1 MIKAVL
7 KNPVERVKTMCPIA
21 GAAYLPHPPILIPEI
36 GNGEE
41 RFASETQEGFQK
53 VIEEIKETKPDVL
66 ILLTPHGSATHHL
79 LAVNDSDE
87 YRGNFAT
94 FGVPRLAL
102 KADSDETL
110 RKMILTFG
118 KGNGLSM
125 TSNHIKLDHG
135 ALVPLYFLQKGGI
148 HLPMVHLSVGWAD
161 LHEAYEAG
169 EKLGSMID
177 AYDKNVLIL
186 ASGDL
191 SHRLKETGPYGFH
204 PKGPIFDQKIKD
216 AFDNNH
222 LTSLLDI
229 DTDLIEAAGQCGLIP
244 FLIASGMLAS
254 YSIKTTC
261 HSYQNPYGVGYLCG
275 FAKISKEGQQKH
287 HPAVLLATATIKQYV
302 EEHSVL
308 DLASF
313 KKDFSN
319 DPFIARA
326 ANVRAGA
333 FVSIHSKGRLRGCI
347 GTIESV
353 HENLLAEIVA
363 NAIEAAT
370 RDPRFQPIEAH
381 ELDQL
386 EVKVDE
392 MGPLESVR
400 SKEDLDVQ
408 KYGVVVESGYRRGL
422 LLPALEGVEDVDH
435 QIAIACSKVGI
446 GLSENYHM
454 YRFKVTRYQ

>member
-1 MIKAVL
+1 MRAVA
-7 KNPVERVKTMCPIA
+7 KNPVERVKNMCPIA
-21 GAAYLPHPPILIPEI
+21 GAAFLPHPPILIPEI

-41 RFASETQEGFQK
+41 GFASETQVGFQK
-53 VIEEIKETKPDVL
+53 VIEDIKETKPDVL
-66 ILLTPHGSATHHL
+66 ILFTPHGSATHHL
-79 LAVNDSDE
+79 LAVNDSYE
-87 YRGNFAT
+87 YNGNFAT
-94 FGVPRLAL
+94 FGVPRLAM
-102 KADSDETL
+102 KVYSDESL
-110 RKMILTFG
+110 RKMIMTFG
-118 KGNGLSM
+118 KEKGLSM
-125 TSNHIKLDHG
+125 TSNRIKLDHG
-135 ALVPLYFLQKGGI
+135 ALVPLYFLQKAGI
-148 HLPMVHLSVGWAD
+148 RLPMVHLSVGWAD

-169 EKLGSMID
+169 MKLGSMLE
-177 AYDKNVLIL
+177 ACEKKVLIL

-204 PKGPIFDQKIKD
+204 PKGPVFDQKIKD

-254 YSIKTTC
+254 LNVNTTC
-261 HSYQNPYGVGYLCG
+261 HSYQSPYGVGYLCG
-275 FAKISKEGQQKH
+275 FAKISKESRQKH
-287 HPAVLLATATIKQYV
+287 HPAVLLAKATIQQYV

-308 DLASF
+308 DLATF

-319 DPFIARA
+319 NPFIARA
-326 ANVRAGA
+326 ANVKAGA

-353 HENLLAEIVA
+353 HDNLLAEIVA

-386 EVKVDE
+386 EIKVDE
-392 MGPLESVR
+392 MGPLESVS
-400 SKEDLDVQ
+400 SKRDLDVQ
-408 KYGVVVESGYRRGL
+408 MYGVVVESGYRRGL

-435 QIAIACSKVGI
+435 QIAIACSKAGI
-446 GLSENYHM
+446 GLSENYHI